1 MAQISLKGFFV
12 AWENSRHFTSAE
24 ILYQEP
30 WCLYSSRVTTQIRVV
45 PLIGH
50 AAGGICFNQSEV
62 LKCILRR
69 KSTTHSFCYKI
80 FRAQRGKLNFRIT
93 GTQGENKYG
102 GPYVLLQFINVLYV
116 AVICAKFEKGLDS
129 KSFQGNFLN
138 AAGDV
143 SMNKFVS

>member
-1 MAQISLKGFFV
+1 M
-12 AWENSRHFTSAE
+12 
-24 ILYQEP
+24 
-30 WCLYSSRVTTQIRVV
+30 
-45 PLIGH
+45 PLIGR

-93 GTQGENKYG
+93 GTQGENKDG

-116 AVICAKFEKGLDS
+116 LSLKKVWVVNHFKGISLMP
-129 KSFQGNFLN
+129 QGTSL
-138 AAGDV
+138 
-143 SMNKFVS
+143 